1 MKFYIFILIFTYK
14 ILYLFLFIKYLLF
27 AYLPITDAI
36 FLIILYMY
44 I

>member
-1 MKFYIFILIFTYK
+1 MKFYIFIFTYK

-36 FLIILYMY
+36 F
-44 I
+44 

>member
-1 MKFYIFILIFTYK
+1 MKFYIFIFTYK

-27 AYLPITDAI
+27 SYLPITDAI